1 MFSEQ
6 LKLYRK
12 NRGFTQEQLASAI
25 GTAKSTVSMYESGKR
40 EPDFETIRVIS
51 EVLNVSMSLL
61 IEGTEEA
68 KASCAVPVLGYV
80 RAGKPV
86 EAIEEILGYEEYSSP
101 CEDGVYFALRVKG
114 DSMEPRMY
122 NGDTV
127 IVRQQ
132 PDVDSGQIAV
142 VLVGGEDAT
151 VKKLVK
157 TGNGIALVALNPN
170 YTPIFFSND
179 EVQSLPVTVM
189 GRVME
194 LRSRF

>member
-1 MFSEQ
+1 MFREQ

-12 NRGFTQEQLASAI
+12 THGFTQEQLASAI
-25 GTAKSTVSMYESGKR
+25 GIAKSTVSMYESGKR
-40 EPDFETIRVIS
+40 EPDFDTIKAIS
-51 EVLNVSMSLL
+51 EALNVSMSLL
-61 IEGTEEA
+61 IDGEDEKKSESA
-68 KASCAVPVLGYV
+68 IPILGYV

-86 EAIEEILGYEEYSSP
+86 EAIEDVLGYEDYTP
-101 CEDGVYFALRVKG
+101 ACEDGVYFALRIKG

-142 VLVGGEDAT
+142 VLVAGEDAT

-189 GRVME
+189 GKVVE